1 MPAPVIT
8 PDKATF
14 ICKHYLDMSIKEIA
28 KKLEISRD
36 VVGRFFKEKGLQVP
50 KELQQFWK
58 SEAMKKPF
66 TDEEHSFIHAHI
78 RTHSTKWIAKELKR
92 SSVTIRQ
99 EVHRL
104 GYFELM
110 KEKAEKSRYQKGRTP
125 ENKGVKMSPETY
137 EKVKHTFF
145 KSGHLPHNSLPDY
158 TEVIRHEKKTPYIY
172 IKIPGKRKAIPKHR
186 HLWEQAHGAIPKGH
200 NIIFKNGNTLD
211 CRLEN
216 LTCVS
221 NEELMQQNTIHR
233 YPVELKTA
241 IKQISKIKKQLNK

>member
-1 MPAPVIT
+1 MKSVIT
-8 PDKATF
+8 SEKAAF
-14 ICKHYLDMSIKEIA
+14 ICEHYLKLSGKRIA
-28 KKLEISRD
+28 KTLGVSPYAVQRFMRKNNLRISAELCA
-36 VVGRFFKEKGLQVP
+36 FFKSDGL
-50 KELQQFWK
+50 
-58 SEAMKKPF
+58 KKPF
-66 TDEEHSFIHAHI
+66 TDEEPSFIHAHI

-92 SSVTIRQ
+92 SNVTIRQ

-233 YPVELKTA
+233 YPGELKTA